1 MRGIEESHLA
11 QLAVWIYARLSN
23 DDDQEMNSLLN
34 QQEICHGF
42 AEQHGYTIVGQSF
55 DDNVSGM
62 KFNRRG
68 LDELTAAVDADK
80 IDAVIVKDLSRLG
93 RHRTQTALFI
103 DYLREHQVP
112 VISATEGIDTFRDED
127 DLIIGIRGLMN
138 DYYARD
144 ISKKIRAGYR
154 QKQREGIVITPPF
167 GYRKDRNTNTIELH
181 PEASETVQII
191 YSLYLQ
197 GHGQKEIARRLNALG
212 QKTPAQ
218 LRAEQCGKEV
228 CAASKTKDGR
238 YVWTYASVK
247 NILVEEAYTGVL
259 INHRSETNSGKAR
272 RLEQAEWYRHE
283 NFFPAIIQRD
293 IWEKAQQKLKAQ
305 ARPANGN
312 KAKHRYAGLIL
323 CKECGSPFVP
333 MIRYWNGKRR
343 VEYVCKGYHR
353 NGKSYCSS
361 HRIHEEVLD
370 AAVQE
375 FAQTVRIRMAEE
387 QKELKQKQKM
397 WALRKPIL
405 DAHIFALQ
413 KGIQELEQEIDG
425 IIIEKIGATKTSSCI
440 AN

>member
-1 MRGIEESHLA
+1 MR
-11 QLAVWIYARLSN
+11 VWIYARLSN

-42 AEQHGYTIVGQSF
+42 AEQHGYTIVGQSS

-103 DYLREHQVP
+103 DYLREHQVR

-127 DLIIGIRGLMN
+127 DLIIGVRGLMN

-144 ISKKIRAGYR
+144 ISKKIQAGYR

-181 PEASETVQII
+181 PEASETVRMV

-197 GHGQKEIARRLNALG
+197 GLGQKEIARRLNALG
-212 QKTPAQ
+212 RKTPAQ

-228 CAASKTKDGR
+228 CAASKTSDGR

-259 INHRSETNSGKAR
+259 INHRSETNGGKAK

-375 FAQTVRIRMAEE
+375 FAQTMRIKMAEE
-387 QKELKQKQKM
+387 QKKLTQKQKM
-397 WALRKPIL
+397 WALRKPVR
-405 DAHIFALQ
+405 DAHILLLQ
-413 KGIQELEQEIDG
+413 EKVLKFEQEIDE
-425 IIIEKIGATKTSSCI
+425 IVMEKLRI
-440 AN
+440 

>member
-1 MRGIEESHLA
+1 MR
-11 QLAVWIYARLSN
+11 VWIYARLSN

-42 AEQHGYTIVGQSF
+42 AKRNGYTIVGQSF

-103 DYLREHQVP
+103 DYLREHQVR

-127 DLIIGIRGLMN
+127 DLVIGIRGLVN

-259 INHRSETNSGKAR
+259 INHRSETNSGKAK
-272 RLEQAEWYRHE
+272 RLEQAEWYRHA
-283 NFFPAIIQRD
+283 NFFPVIIERD
-293 IWEKAQQKLKAQ
+293 IWEKVQQKLKAQ

-333 MIRYWNGKRR
+333 MIRYWNDKRL

-375 FAQTVRIRMAEE
+375 FAQTMRVKMAEK

>member
-1 MRGIEESHLA
+1 MRSMK
-11 QLAVWIYARLSN
+11 VWVYSRLSN
-23 DDDQEMNSLLN
+23 DDDREMNSLLN
-34 QQEICHGF
+34 QQEICRAF
-42 AEQHGYTIVGQSF
+42 AERQGYQIIGQSS
-55 DDNVSGM
+55 DDNASGM
-62 KFNRRG
+62 NFSRRG
-68 LDELTAAVDADK
+68 LDELTAAVDAGSL
-80 IDAVIVKDLSRLG
+80 DAVLVKDLSRLG

-103 DYLREHQVP
+103 DYLREHGVR
-112 VISATEGIDTFRDED
+112 VISVTEGLDTASDED
-127 DLIIGIRGLMN
+127 DLVIGVRGLMN

-144 ISKKIRAGYR
+144 IGKKIRSGYR

-167 GYRKDRNTNTIELH
+167 GYWKDRNTNTIELH
-181 PEASETVQII
+181 PEASETVRMV

-212 QKTPAQ
+212 RKTPAQ
-218 LRAEQCGKEV
+218 LRAEQCGREV
-228 CAASKTKDGR
+228 CVASKTGNGR

-259 INHRSETNSGKAR
+259 INHRSETNGGKAK
-272 RLEQAEWYRHE
+272 RLEQKEWYRHE
-283 NFFPAIIQRD
+283 NFFPAMIERD
-293 IWEKAQQKLKAQ
+293 IWEKVQQKLKTQ

-323 CKECGSPFVP
+323 CRECGSPFVP

-370 AAVQE
+370 ATVQE
-375 FAQTVRIRMAEE
+375 FAQTMRVKMAEK
-387 QKELKQKQKM
+387 QKELKRKQKM
-397 WALRKPIL
+397 WALRKPVL
-405 DAHIFALQ
+405 DAHILSLQ
-413 KGIQELEQEIDG
+413 KRIQDLEQEIDG
-425 IIIEKIGATKTSSCI
+425 IITEKIGATKASSCI

>member
-1 MRGIEESHLA
+1 MR
-11 QLAVWIYARLSN
+11 VWIYARLSN

-34 QQEICHGF
+34 QQEISHGF

-103 DYLREHQVP
+103 DYLREHQVR

-181 PEASETVQII
+181 PEASETVRMV

-197 GHGQKEIARRLNALG
+197 GLGQKEIARRLNALG
-212 QKTPAQ
+212 RKTPAQ

-228 CAASKTKDGR
+228 CAASKTSDGR

-259 INHRSETNSGKAR
+259 INHRSETNGGKAK

-283 NFFPAIIQRD
+283 NFFPVIIERD
-293 IWEKAQQKLKAQ
+293 IWEKVQQKLKAQ

-333 MIRYWNGKRR
+333 MIRYWNSKRR

-361 HRIHEEVLD
+361 HRVHEEVLD

-375 FAQTVRIRMAEE
+375 FAQTMRARMAEE

-405 DAHIFALQ
+405 DAHHFVVTEKNSGVGA
-413 KGIQELEQEIDG
+413 GDRWYYG
-425 IIIEKIGATKTSSCI
+425 GTHSGFIEY
-440 AN
+440 

>member
-1 MRGIEESHLA
+1 MR
-11 QLAVWIYARLSN
+11 VWIYARLSN

-103 DYLREHQVP
+103 DYLREHQVR
-112 VISATEGIDTFRDED
+112 VVSATEGIDTFRDED
-127 DLIIGIRGLMN
+127 DLIIGVRSLMN

-197 GHGQKEIARRLNALG
+197 GLGQKEIARRLNALG
-212 QKTPAQ
+212 RKTPAQ
-218 LRAEQCGKEV
+218 LRAEQCGREV
-228 CAASKTKDGR
+228 CSASKTKDGR

-259 INHRSETNSGKAR
+259 INHRSETNSGKAK
-272 RLEQAEWYRHE
+272 RLGQAEWYRHE
-283 NFFPAIIQRD
+283 NFFPVMIERD
-293 IWEKAQQKLKAQ
+293 IWEKVQQKLKAQ

-312 KAKHRYAGLIL
+312 KAKHRYAGLIF

-375 FAQTVRIRMAEE
+375 FVQTMRVRIAEE
-387 QKELKQKQKM
+387 QKDLKQKQKI
-397 WALRKPIL
+397 WALRKPVL
-405 DAHIFALQ
+405 DAHILSLQ
-413 KGIQELEQEIDG
+413 KRIQELEQEIDG
-425 IIIEKIGATKTSSCI
+425 IAMERIKLL
-440 AN
+440 

>member
-1 MRGIEESHLA
+1 MR
-11 QLAVWIYARLSN
+11 VWIYARLSN

-62 KFNRRG
+62 KFNRHG
-68 LDELTAAVDADK
+68 LDELTAAVDADR

-103 DYLREHQVP
+103 DYLREHQVQ

-127 DLIIGIRGLMN
+127 DLMIGVRGLMN

-167 GYRKDRNTNTIELH
+167 GYWKDRNTNTIELH
-181 PEASETVQII
+181 SEASETVRMV

-197 GHGQKEIARRLNALG
+197 CHGQKEIARRLNALG
-212 QKTPAQ
+212 RKTPAQ
-218 LRAEQCGKEV
+218 LRAEQCGREV

-259 INHRSETNSGKAR
+259 INHRSETNSGKAK

-283 NFFPAIIQRD
+283 NFFPVIIERD
-293 IWEKAQQKLKAQ
+293 IWKKVQQKLKAQ

-333 MIRYWNGKRR
+333 MIRYGNGKRR

-375 FAQTVRIRMAEE
+375 FVQTMRVRIAEE
-387 QKELKQKQKM
+387 QKDLKQKQKI
-397 WALRKPIL
+397 WALRKPVL
-405 DAHIFALQ
+405 DAHILSLQ
-413 KGIQELEQEIDG
+413 KRIQELEQEIDG
-425 IIIEKIGATKTSSCI
+425 IAMERIKLL
-440 AN
+440 

>member
-1 MRGIEESHLA
+1 MR
-11 QLAVWIYARLSN
+11 VWIYARLSN

-42 AEQHGYTIVGQSF
+42 AGQHGYTIVGQSS

-103 DYLREHQVP
+103 DYLREHQVR

-127 DLIIGIRGLMN
+127 DLVIGIRGLVN

-197 GHGQKEIARRLNALG
+197 GLGQKEIARRLNELSFSNVVEG
-212 QKTPAQ
+212 TVYTILIRLEKMRS
-218 LRAEQCGKEV
+218 LCGKQNQGWALCMDICQRKKYPGGGGLYRGADQSPV
-228 CAASKTKDGR
+228 GNQQR
-238 YVWTYASVK
+238 Q
-247 NILVEEAYTGVL
+247 
-259 INHRSETNSGKAR
+259 GKA
-272 RLEQAEWYRHE
+272 
-283 NFFPAIIQRD
+283 
-293 IWEKAQQKLKAQ
+293 
-305 ARPANGN
+305 
-312 KAKHRYAGLIL
+312 
-323 CKECGSPFVP
+323 
-333 MIRYWNGKRR
+333 
-343 VEYVCKGYHR
+343 
-353 NGKSYCSS
+353 
-361 HRIHEEVLD
+361 
-370 AAVQE
+370 
-375 FAQTVRIRMAEE
+375 
-387 QKELKQKQKM
+387 
-397 WALRKPIL
+397 
-405 DAHIFALQ
+405 
-413 KGIQELEQEIDG
+413 
-425 IIIEKIGATKTSSCI
+425 IGAGGVVPARKLLFCYYS
-440 AN
+440 A

>member
-1 MRGIEESHLA
+1 MR
-11 QLAVWIYARLSN
+11 VWIYARLSN

-42 AEQHGYTIVGQSF
+42 AKRNGYTIVGQSF

-103 DYLREHQVP
+103 DYLREHQVR

-127 DLIIGIRGLMN
+127 NLIIGIRGLMN

-154 QKQREGIVITPPF
+154 QKQWEGIVITPPF
-167 GYRKDRNTNTIELH
+167 GYRKDCNANTIELH
-181 PEASETVQII
+181 PEASQTVQII

-197 GHGQKEIARRLNALG
+197 GLGQKEIARRLNALG
-212 QKTPAQ
+212 RKTPAQ
-218 LRAEQCGKEV
+218 LRAEQCGREV
-228 CAASKTKDGR
+228 CAASKSKDGR

-259 INHRSETNSGKAR
+259 INHRSETNSGKAK

-283 NFFPAIIQRD
+283 NFFPVVIERD
-293 IWEKAQQKLKAQ
+293 IWEKVQQKLKAQ

-375 FAQTVRIRMAEE
+375 FAQTMRVKMAEK

-397 WALRKPIL
+397 WALRKPVL
-405 DAHIFALQ
+405 DAHILSLQ
-413 KGIQELEQEIDG
+413 KRIQELEQEIDG
-425 IIIEKIGATKTSSCI
+425 IVMEKLNCDRLSSVHEI
-440 AN
+440 SAEI

>member
-1 MRGIEESHLA
+1 MR
-11 QLAVWIYARLSN
+11 VWLYARLSN

-42 AEQHGYTIVGQSF
+42 AEQHGYTIVGQSS

-103 DYLREHQVP
+103 DYLREHQVR

-127 DLIIGIRGLMN
+127 DLIIGVRSLMN

-197 GHGQKEIARRLNALG
+197 GLGQKEIARRLNALG
-212 QKTPAQ
+212 RKTPAQ

-228 CAASKTKDGR
+228 CAASKTSDGR

-259 INHRSETNSGKAR
+259 INHRSETNSGKAK
-272 RLEQAEWYRHE
+272 RLEQAKWYRHE
-283 NFFPAIIQRD
+283 NFFPAIIERD
-293 IWEKAQQKLKAQ
+293 TWEKAQQKLKAQ

-323 CKECGSPFVP
+323 CKECGNPFVP

-375 FAQTVRIRMAEE
+375 FAQTMRIRRAKE

-413 KGIQELEQEIDG
+413 MVIHRLEQEVDDILMKKID
-425 IIIEKIGATKTSSCI
+425 ATNLSAI
-440 AN
+440 NR

>member
-1 MRGIEESHLA
+1 MR
-11 QLAVWIYARLSN
+11 VWIYARLSN

-42 AEQHGYTIVGQSF
+42 AEQHGYTIVGQSS

-62 KFNRRG
+62 KFNRHG
-68 LDELTAAVDADK
+68 LDKLTAAVDADK
-80 IDAVIVKDLSRLG
+80 IDAVIIKDLSRLG

-103 DYLREHQVP
+103 DYLREHQVR
-112 VISATEGIDTFRDED
+112 VVSATEGIDTFRDED

-138 DYYARD
+138 DYYARG
-144 ISKKIRAGYR
+144 ISKKIQAGYR

-167 GYRKDRNTNTIELH
+167 GYRKNRNTNTIEFH
-181 PEASETVQII
+181 PEASETVRIV

-197 GHGQKEIARRLNALG
+197 GHGQKEIARRLNALR

-375 FAQTVRIRMAEE
+375 FAQTMRIKMAEE

-397 WALRKPIL
+397 WALRKPVL
-405 DAHIFALQ
+405 DAHICTLQ
-413 KGIQELEQEIDG
+413 SLIKTVEQEIDE
-425 IIIEKIGATKTSSCI
+425 IFIGQLKTKYR
-440 AN
+440 

>member
-1 MRGIEESHLA
+1 MR
-11 QLAVWIYARLSN
+11 VWIYSRLSN
-23 DDDQEMNSLLN
+23 DDDCEMNSLLN
-34 QQEICHGF
+34 QQDICRTF
-42 AEQHGYTIVGQSF
+42 AERQGYRIMGQSS
-55 DDNVSGM
+55 DDNASGM
-62 KFNRRG
+62 NFSRRG

-93 RHRTQTALFI
+93 RHKTQTALLI
-103 DYLREHQVP
+103 DYLREHQVR
-112 VISATEGIDTFRDED
+112 VISATEGIDTFHDED

-212 QKTPAQ
+212 RKTPAQ

-228 CAASKTKDGR
+228 CAASKTSDGR

-259 INHRSETNSGKAR
+259 LNHRSETNGGKVKQ
-272 RLEQAEWYRHE
+272 LEQAEWYRHE
-283 NFFPAIIQRD
+283 NFFPVMIERD
-293 IWEKAQQKLKAQ
+293 IWEKVQQKLKAQ

-353 NGKSYCSS
+353 SGKSYCSS

-375 FAQTVRIRMAEE
+375 FAQTMRVRMAEE

-413 KGIQELEQEIDG
+413 GKVKGLEQEIDK
-425 IIIEKIGATKTSSCI
+425 ITMEKLLTIK
-440 AN
+440 